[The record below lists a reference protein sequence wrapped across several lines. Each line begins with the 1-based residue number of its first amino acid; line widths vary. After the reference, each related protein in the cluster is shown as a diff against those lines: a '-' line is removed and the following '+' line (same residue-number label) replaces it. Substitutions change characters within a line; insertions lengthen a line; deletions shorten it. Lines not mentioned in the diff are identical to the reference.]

1 METVL
6 ITGSNGLLGQTLVSI
21 FTREGEYKIVQS
33 SIENSSAIDY
43 GHQYHQLDITNKVQV
58 KNFVADI
65 KPNIIINAAAMTNV
79 DLCESE
85 RELCWK
91 LNVDAVKHLIIASR
105 IVNAKV
111 VHYSTDYVFD
121 GKNGPYTEDDTP
133 NPVSFYGRSKLAS
146 ENALISSGIRHL
158 IIRTMV
164 LYGIGLNIKPNFALW
179 LIDKLKNGQPVN
191 IVTDQIGNATI
202 VDDLAFGTLRLL
214 ENDRTG
220 LYNIAGEDLISRYDF
235 TLKMCEVFEFDKR
248 LVLPSLTKDL
258 NQPAPRPLNS
268 GLITLKARSELGLN
282 FMDSLEGL
290 RLLKSQLGY

>member
-1 METVL
+1 MGTVL
-6 ITGSNGLLGQTLVSI
+6 ITGSNGLLGQTLASI
-21 FTREGEYKIVQS
+21 FSREGDYKVVVS
-33 SIENSSAIDY
+33 SIENLPAIDY
-43 GHQYHQLDITNKVQV
+43 GYTYHQLDITNKDQV
-58 KNFVADI
+58 KNLVADI
-65 KPNIIINAAAMTNV
+65 KPEIIINAAAMTNV
-79 DLCESE
+79 DLCETE

-121 GKNGPYTEDDTP
+121 GMNGPYIEEDIP

-146 ENALISSGIRHL
+146 ENALVSSGIDYL

-164 LYGIGLNIKPNFALW
+164 LYGVGVNIKPNFAIW
-179 LIDKLKNGQPVN
+179 LIDKLKNEQPVN

-214 ENDRTG
+214 ERNKTG
-220 LYNIAGEDLISRYDF
+220 LYNIAGEDILSRYDF
-235 TLKMCEVFEFDKR
+235 TLKMCEVFGFDKR
-248 LVLPSLTKDL
+248 LVLPLLTKEL
-258 NQPAPRPLNS
+258 NQPAPRPTNS

-282 FMDSLEGL
+282 FMSSLEGL

>member
-33 SIENSSAIDY
+33 SIENSPAIDY
-43 GHQYHQLDITNKVQV
+43 GHPYHQLDITNKDQV

-121 GKNGPYTEDDTP
+121 GKNGPYTEEDIP
-133 NPVSFYGRSKLAS
+133 SPVSFYGRSKLAS
-146 ENALISSGIRHL
+146 ENALISSGIRHI

-248 LVLPSLTKDL
+248 LVLSILTKDL

-282 FMDSLEGL
+282 FMNSLEGL
-290 RLLKSQLGY
+290 RLLKSQLGF

>member
-1 METVL
+1 MATVL

-21 FTREGEYKIVQS
+21 FTREGDYKVVLS
-33 SIENSSAIDY
+33 SIENTPAIDY
-43 GHQYHQLDITNKVQV
+43 GHTYHQLDIMNKEQV
-58 KNFVADI
+58 KNLVADI

-79 DLCESE
+79 DLCETE
-85 RELCWK
+85 RELCWR

-121 GKNGPYTEDDTP
+121 GMNGPYSENDVP

-146 ENALISSGIRHL
+146 ENALTASGIDFL

-164 LYGIGLNIKPNFALW
+164 LYGIGMNIKPNFALW
-179 LIDKLKNGQPVN
+179 LIDKLKNSQPVN

-214 ENDRTG
+214 ERNKTG
-220 LYNIAGEDLISRYDF
+220 LYNIAGEDIISRYDF
-235 TLKMCEVFEFDKR
+235 TLKMCEVFGFDKR
-248 LVLPSLTKDL
+248 LVFPLLTKEL